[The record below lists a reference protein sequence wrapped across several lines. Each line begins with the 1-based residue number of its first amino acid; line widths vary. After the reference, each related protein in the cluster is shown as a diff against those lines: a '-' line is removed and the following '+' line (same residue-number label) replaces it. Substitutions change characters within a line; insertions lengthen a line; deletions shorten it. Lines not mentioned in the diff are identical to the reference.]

1 MNQDQ
6 KVLVVFNLSD
16 EKQVVRF
23 NDEIKKA
30 RNILSPKQKYK
41 QEMMLEPYQFMVWQ
55 VKE

>member
-16 EKQVVRF
+16 EKQAVRM
-23 NDEIKKA
+23 NNEIKKA
-30 RNILSPKQKYK
+30 KNLLHRKQRFE
-41 QEMMLEPYQFMVWQ
+41 QEMMLEPYQFTVWQ